1 MSFCLAV
8 WNSLTAISDS
18 DAAAQYLLLSSD
30 KSVRSRFDGRVYAFY
45 SSLTDRYPEIEMLP
59 EDELDACPWACGIDF
74 SVGHVIMAIQLE
86 KSAKILPHVLALAGQ
101 HELVCY
107 DPQAGKV
114 HLPPRLRPAMSTL
127 PQAQLNPDT
136 V

>member
-1 MSFCLAV
+1 M
-8 WNSLTAISDS
+8 
-18 DAAAQYLLLSSD
+18 
-30 KSVRSRFDGRVYAFY
+30 RSRFDGRVYAFY

-74 SVGHVIMAIQLE
+74 SGGHVIMAIQLE

>member
-1 MSFCLAV
+1 
-8 WNSLTAISDS
+8 
-18 DAAAQYLLLSSD
+18 
-30 KSVRSRFDGRVYAFY
+30 VRSRFDGRVYAFY